1 VTIVDAI
8 VALLVGIV
16 LLVLAYQIPG
26 LPRPVVVL
34 MLVFGYILA
43 IGGGLLLI
51 LLVAGV
57 PIALGTP
64 RG

>member
-1 VTIVDAI
+1 VTILQAI
-8 VALLVGIV
+8 VALIVGIV
-16 LLVLAYQIPG
+16 LLVVAYQVPG

-43 IGGGLLLI
+43 IVGGLLLI
-51 LLVAGV
+51 LLVLGV
-57 PIALGTP
+57 PIALGA